1 MWVPVRFHSSVSCWG
16 CQDKNTARASLAGTG
31 ATTRISP
38 APYHGAMRPQP
49 HQGPRTCTAPQTQPG
64 HTSRHT
70 PSCAWRTAPQ
80 RGPRCGPRPH
90 AGPAALGVRLQGF
103 ECQATGGTPAAAAP
117 APASPVV
124 PVTQRQKAARPPA
137 ARGRAPNPPRSTAPF
152 SPSAISVSVCCSSLR
167 GDPRADRDKT
177 CGSQSRAP
185 RQTRPA
191 HCAAVLPAPHL
202 AHGIGESE
210 HRWRCWLVRLSPRY

>member
-124 PVTQRQKAARPPA
+124 PVTQRQKAAGLQPPA
-137 ARGRAPNPPRSTAPF
+137 VGHPPPPGPQRPSRLLLFPSPCAAPPCAGTRGPIATKLAGPSREHQGRHAQPTAPPSCPRRTWRMVSA
-152 SPSAISVSVCCSSLR
+152 SPNIVGGA
-167 GDPRADRDKT
+167 G
-177 CGSQSRAP
+177 
-185 RQTRPA
+185 
-191 HCAAVLPAPHL
+191 
-202 AHGIGESE
+202 
-210 HRWRCWLVRLSPRY
+210 W